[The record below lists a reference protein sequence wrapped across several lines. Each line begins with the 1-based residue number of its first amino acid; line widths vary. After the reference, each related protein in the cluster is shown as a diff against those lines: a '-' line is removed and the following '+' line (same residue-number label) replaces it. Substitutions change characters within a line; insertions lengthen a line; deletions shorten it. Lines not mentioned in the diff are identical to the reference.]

1 MMIEANKQIL
11 AIAIRHSS
19 VYDCKKAYDF
29 LIDLFKVSEKF
40 AKHRQV
46 IEAALV

>member
-1 MMIEANKQIL
+1 MIEANKQIL